1 AAQGVGAE
9 GMRVRRTAVGN
20 ISELPCIVSRQEES
34 CEHHHHKNRTQ
45 DGGGHFLKERHEAF
59 PAKLRPA
66 KSASEFAASITRAT
80 SRVTFTMS
88 GRSRLSAACQ
98 ASWPKPGESQSAS
111 MGMAAPKEM
120 ANETPRS
127 ARSGGAANG
136 ST

>member
-1 AAQGVGAE
+1 
-9 GMRVRRTAVGN
+9 MRRGRTGVGN
-20 ISELPCIVSRQEES
+20 ISELPSIVRRQEKC
-34 CEHHHHKNRTQ
+34 CEHHQHNNRGQ
-45 DGGGHFLKERHEAF
+45 DGSGHFLKRRHDVL
-59 PAKLRPA
+59 PAKLRPV

-80 SRVTFTMS
+80 IKVTLTMS
-88 GRSRLSAACQ
+88 GGSRLRAACQ

-111 MGMAAPKEM
+111 MGIAAPKEM